1 MLSNDGKE
9 VMVSSFS
16 SCKIMGEMQ
25 NCMVKRERE
34 REEFNFELMNLEKPV
49 FCA

>member
-1 MLSNDGKE
+1 MLSNDVKE

-25 NCMVKRERE
+25 NCMVKRES
-34 REEFNFELMNLEKPV
+34 EEFNFELMNLENSV